1 MKTKISV
8 AIAVHNEEKNLPRV
22 LASVKDW
29 ADEVVVAD
37 GNSSDSSVEVA
48 KKLGAK
54 VIKAKHEPMFHK
66 NKQKAIDA
74 CKNEWVLLL
83 DADEEVSK
91 ELRQE
96 VGEVLNHQ
104 SSIINH
110 QASGYWAPRKNI
122 IFGKWMENTRWWPDY
137 IPRFFKKGRVNW
149 PKQIH
154 RQPELKGN
162 IYTLPDDKDSAIVH
176 YHYDSL
182 DQFLSR
188 AMRYSEVQAEELIK
202 EKKYKLSSSD
212 LILKPAGE
220 FFSRFFVGEGYK
232 DGFHGLALA
241 VLQSYATALIYL
253 KVWEKRKYEKRALEP
268 KKLKST
274 FSKLVYETDY
284 WQSRWWLDRTQ
295 GYQKIILGWFYR
307 IRGLILKLF

>member
-122 IFGKWMENTRWWPDY
+122 IFGKWMEHTGWWPDY
-137 IPRFFKKGRVNW
+137 QLRLFKKDAIKFPCKSVHEDPVLSG
-149 PKQIH
+149 
-154 RQPELKGN
+154 E
-162 IYTLPDDKDSAIVH
+162 SAKLENPLLH
-176 YHYDSL
+176 YHYQSISQFVERMNRYTDSDARL
-182 DQFLSR
+182 LHEKGEKIKWSDAIVWSADEFIK
-188 AMRYSEVQAEELIK
+188 RYLVW
-202 EKKYKLSSSD
+202 
-212 LILKPAGE
+212 
-220 FFSRFFVGEGYK
+220 EGYK
-232 DGFHGLALA
+232 DGLHGLVLSLLQALSR
-241 VLQSYATALIYL
+241 VLVFAKI
-253 KVWEKRKYEKRALEP
+253 WEKNKFKEENSDIMDKQVLNLTKNKIKEYKWWQKEK
-268 KKLKST
+268 KINNSKST
-274 FSKLVYETDY
+274 MGKYFHKVT
-284 WQSRWWLDRTQ
+284 R
-295 GYQKIILGWFYR
+295 KII
-307 IRGLILKLF
+307 K